1 MILDEAINGFLNM
14 ISQATKEKITWT
26 SSKFKI
32 LILQGHQSKNLEK
45 NRMGENIC
53 KSYSLQMTSIYK
65 DKEQLQLNS

>member
-32 LILQGHQSKNLEK
+32 LILQGHQSRKLEK
-45 NRMGENIC
+45 NRMGENI
-53 KSYSLQMTSIYK
+53 LQII
-65 DKEQLQLNS
+65 QLANDFYLQR